1 MTPTRSVILTALL
14 TVSGLAPI
22 ATGTLHAQAQPA
34 APAYV
39 VNEITVTDPAG
50 FSTYATREGA
60 LVEKFGGRFLA
71 RGGKAA
77 SIAGAV
83 PQRVVIYVFDSMAR
97 AQAWRD
103 APEQAELTD
112 LRDKSS
118 MFFSFI
124 VEGCATCAPPRG

>member
-1 MTPTRSVILTALL
+1 MTLTRTVTLMALL
-14 TVSGLAPI
+14 TAAGLGAI
-22 ATGTLHAQAQPA
+22 VAGGVHAAAQPA
-34 APAYV
+34 ASAYV

-50 FSTYATREGA
+50 FADYAAREGV
-60 LVEKFGGRFLA
+60 LIEKFGGRFLA

-77 SIAGAV
+77 SVNGAV
-83 PQRVVIYVFDSMAR
+83 PGRVAIYVFDSMAK

-103 APEQAELTD
+103 APEQAELTE

-124 VEGCATCAPPRG
+124 VEGCGTCAAPHG

>member
-1 MTPTRSVILTALL
+1 MTPTRTTTLIALLAMAGTGALTA
-14 TVSGLAPI
+14 GR
-22 ATGTLHAQAQPA
+22 LHAQSQPL

-60 LVEKFGGRFLA
+60 LIEKFGGRFLA

-77 SIAGAV
+77 SISGAV

-124 VEGCATCAPPRG
+124 VEGCATCAPPRS